1 MLAIAAV
8 RSPDASTTVQTESAR
23 PSSSLPCRQQPGAAE
38 LRNTPKQQPGAAKIK
53 NTPLSQAVGI
63 MKSFVSQEHT
73 SNASPS
79 VTPITV
85 VGARTYAE
93 AVITTVRRAPVPST
107 PNPKEPSGSPLP
119 LQQRATQG
127 SDSAS
132 PKKIEDKT
140 LGQPTTAAEVTNVK
154 WPKKGNT
161 LTTDLT
167 SKQRR
172 WQNAKAASRRRRSD
186 LRKEQDPTPP
196 QVLMI
201 RRDVGTAEQVSEH
214 EMTMVVRLQADG
226 VHVEMPGRY
235 HRVYRVAKSGR
246 ITWLHHLIS
255 PEVDEPPP
263 I

>member
-1 MLAIAAV
+1 MLNAAANPSKKV
-8 RSPDASTTVQTESAR
+8 LMVSTWILNTEK
-23 PSSSLPCRQQPGAAE
+23 QPGAAE

-140 LGQPTTAAEVTNVK
+140 LGQPTTAANVTNA
-154 WPKKGNT
+154 KGSKPGKT
-161 LTTDLT
+161 LITDQALRR
-167 SKQRR
+167 SRKQRD
-172 WQNAKAASRRRRSD
+172 AKAASRRRRAD
-186 LRKEQDPTPP
+186 LRKLKEQDPTPS
-196 QVLMI
+196 Q
-201 RRDVGTAEQVSEH
+201 E
-214 EMTMVVRLQADG
+214 
-226 VHVEMPGRY
+226 
-235 HRVYRVAKSGR
+235 
-246 ITWLHHLIS
+246 
-255 PEVDEPPP
+255 
-263 I
+263 